1 MWNVKDG
8 TVVRDLLTG
17 ITGVWQVVFEG
28 RWCVSASNRND
39 STVLDVWDF
48 GKECDGG
55 WVGEP
60 ASGVYDD
67 DSWSEYEEDEEGEGE
82 GARNNG
88 TGDENQGESGGD
100 MDAREQDGEEQDGM
114 VVEACMP
121 VDLARLREKRNTM
134 YDLRTGKGCPTT
146 TISAHAGR
154 IGSQSEMMELDHNI
168 DEYPDVNNN
177 HDAMELVPS
186 DSEHSELEMAG
197 RIVAIPDRP
206 THPLPHSYHH
216 HHHHHHHHHSHTHPQ
231 PQTPSSSSS
240 RHLNL
245 REKQCGGVPS
255 GGDNTMEYERERARA
270 RPGPCSSAPVL
281 GASSSSS
288 MMARRHHGD
297 RHLVRLAQDDVFPG
311 GNNYVHERPR
321 FLRELEERAE
331 REERRAGGGDGDVD
345 REDEESEKNGDGFGN
360 GSGSMARWGVLE
372 GSPTMID
379 GGEVC
384 CEPSMSTSTRSM
396 APVVPA
402 PPLRWRGEGEGD
414 REFLDLGGES
424 SMGNGSSTMGMRKQP
439 LQYEGIPVPM
449 LPVSQE
455 TPTRHRI
462 VKSMNYGYGHGQV
475 KRRRN

>member
-1 MWNVKDG
+1 M
-8 TVVRDLLTG
+8 
-17 ITGVWQVVFEG
+17 
-28 RWCVSASNRND
+28 
-39 STVLDVWDF
+39 
-48 GKECDGG
+48 
-55 WVGEP
+55 
-60 ASGVYDD
+60 
-67 DSWSEYEEDEEGEGE
+67 
-82 GARNNG
+82 
-88 TGDENQGESGGD
+88 
-100 MDAREQDGEEQDGM
+100 
-114 VVEACMP
+114 
-121 VDLARLREKRNTM
+121 
-134 YDLRTGKGCPTT
+134 
-146 TISAHAGR
+146 
-154 IGSQSEMMELDHNI
+154 
-168 DEYPDVNNN
+168 
-177 HDAMELVPS
+177 
-186 DSEHSELEMAG
+186 
-197 RIVAIPDRP
+197 
-206 THPLPHSYHH
+206 
-216 HHHHHHHHHSHTHPQ
+216 
-231 PQTPSSSSS
+231 
-240 RHLNL
+240 
-245 REKQCGGVPS
+245 PS

-281 GASSSSS
+281 GASSSS
-288 MMARRHHGD
+288 MMARRHRGD
-297 RHLVRLAQDDVFPG
+297 RHLVRLTQDDVFPG
-311 GNNYVHERPR
+311 GDDYGYERPR